1 MQIDIESLERAT
13 LDAVAPQQT
22 QELPGWLLPFDP
34 SKIGRATS
42 AVPLMHCAMDAACVA
57 EIEARYAAHQLSAK
71 FRVADV
77 AGLTW
82 LHSALGQAGYAAQ
95 QPTLTQV
102 STVAQVLGTAMPVTM
117 TMTSVEISSTPT
129 EAWKAVYVAP
139 GFDAADGAQRVQ
151 ALCRSTTVVYA
162 SISDARG
169 PLAAGTASFSR
180 GWASFHGMR
189 TVPHARGRGLARHIL
204 AELALAA
211 QKLGLERAFL
221 QVEED
226 NSKAVALYLRLGFET
241 AWRYHY
247 WRKSCA

>member
-22 QELPGWLLPFDP
+22 QELPGWLMPFDP
-34 SKIGRATS
+34 SHIGRATS
-42 AVPLMHCAMDAACVA
+42 AVPLTHSAVNLADIA
-57 EIEARYAAHQLSAK
+57 EIEACYAAHNLLAK

-102 STVAQVLGTAMPVTM
+102 TTVAQVLGAAMPVTM
-117 TMTSVEISSTPT
+117 STVEISSTPT

-139 GFDAADGAQRVQ
+139 GFDATDGAQRVQ
-151 ALCRSTTVVYA
+151 ALSRSTTLVYA
-162 SISDARG
+162 SISDAQG

-204 AELALAA
+204 AQLARAA

-226 NSKAVALYLRLGFET
+226 NSNAAALYHRLGFET

>member
-1 MQIDIESLERAT
+1 
-13 LDAVAPQQT
+13 
-22 QELPGWLLPFDP
+22 
-34 SKIGRATS
+34 
-42 AVPLMHCAMDAACVA
+42 
-57 EIEARYAAHQLSAK
+57 
-71 FRVADV
+71 VADV

-82 LHSALGQAGYAAQ
+82 LHSALGQAGYVAL

-102 STVAQVLGTAMPVTM
+102 STIDRVLGAAMPVKM
-117 TMTSVEISSTPT
+117 TITRTTVEISSTPT

-151 ALCRSTTVVYA
+151 ALSRSTTLVYA
-162 SISDARG
+162 SISDAQG
-169 PLAAGTASFSR
+169 PLAAGTASLSR

-189 TVPHARGRGLARHIL
+189 TVPHARGHGLARHIL

-226 NSKAVALYLRLGFET
+226 NSNAVALYHRLGFET

-247 WRKSCA
+247 WRKPRA

>member
-22 QELPGWLLPFDP
+22 QELPGWLVPLDP
-34 SKIGRATS
+34 SHIGRATS
-42 AVPLMHCAMDAACVA
+42 AVPLTHSTANLADLA
-57 EIEARYAAHQLSAK
+57 EIEARYAAHQLPSK

-77 AGLTW
+77 AGLRR
-82 LHSALGQAGYAAQ
+82 LHSALDQTGYAAQ

-102 STVAQVLGTAMPVTM
+102 STIARVLGAALPVPST
-117 TMTSVEISSTPT
+117 TVEIRSTPS

-151 ALCRSTTVVYA
+151 ALSRSTTLVYA
-162 SISDARG
+162 SISDAQG

-226 NSKAVALYLRLGFET
+226 NSNAVALYHRLGFET

-247 WRKSCA
+247 WRKARA